1 MQETLIVSAMW
12 GRSKAVREPLLEFR
26 NAVKRGLEIVFS
38 LLALLL
44 LAPIMLAIAIAVK
57 LSSPGPIFFADRRL
71 GREGRY
77 FYCLKFRTM
86 FVNSDE
92 ILEKH
97 LANNS
102 SAHEEW
108 EEYAKLKSF
117 DPRVTK
123 MGRFLRR
130 HSLDE
135 FPQLINLL
143 RGEMVLI
150 GPRPYLPEELNKM
163 DEHADIILK
172 ATPGITGLWQVSG
185 RNELTFEDRLEIDA
199 WYVRNR
205 SLWLDLLLLFKT
217 FKVVLEGKGV

>member
-1 MQETLIVSAMW
+1 MW

-102 SAHEEW
+102 SAREEW